1 MSYCMY
7 LRKSRADAEAEARGE
22 GETLSRHH
30 RTLMELAKRRGVEI
44 TAEYREIVSGDSIA
58 ARPQMQAMLADIA
71 AGKYKGVLCME
82 IERLARGNTIDQGI
96 VAQAFKDSGTLI
108 ITPTKTYDPD
118 NEFDEEYFEFSLF
131 MSRREY
137 KTIKRRMQA
146 GRLAT
151 IKEGNYIS
159 PTPPYGYRKVHPEPK
174 VHTLEIVP
182 DEAEVVR
189 MIYAMYLEG
198 SGSRAI
204 ASELNRL
211 GIQPQKNTFWEK
223 PSIKK
228 ILANPVYMGMLQW
241 RTKGSGETCYQ
252 GKHPAIIDP
261 ETFLAVQEKRE
272 TNPAAQVP
280 NNLELQNYYHN
291 ILYCGECGHQMK
303 RRLVKNNGKA
313 HILCRYNQCRG
324 KVVSATIESVDES
337 VLSALRFQ
345 IESLE
350 ELERAGKSDPK
361 PPSTSDGTIKRLRS
375 ELERLTRQQDRLYD
389 LLEQEIYDNNTFL
402 ERMGKLVSNRKAIE
416 NRIAELE
423 ASENKPKRSPGESI
437 SQLRYVI
444 DHFNDA
450 DVKEKNRLLHLV
462 VNKIYYHKTER
473 ACYRK
478 PGTDLWLDIDFV

>member
-402 ERMGKLVSNRKAIE
+402 ERMGKLLSNRKAIE

>member
-402 ERMGKLVSNRKAIE
+402 ERMGKLVTNRKAIE

>member
-22 GETLSRHH
+22 VETLSRHH

-402 ERMGKLVSNRKAIE
+402 ERMGKLVTNRKAIE

>member
-30 RTLMELAKRRGVEI
+30 RTLMELAKHRGVEI

-228 ILANPVYMGMLQW
+228 ILGNPVYMGMLQW

-350 ELERAGKSDPK
+350 ELERAGKSDLK

-423 ASENKPKRSPGESI
+423 ASEKKPKRSPGESI